1 MDQASLATQLKS
13 CDWERYLQDNPDTQ
27 PLLEQ
32 ILLEADYV
40 KDFLRRFTVTDLAA
54 GLVDEPWELTTTEW
68 EGHIAE
74 FPDTRA
80 LIEQILYHPKAT
92 RETLRRLR
100 EIDG

>member
-1 MDQASLATQLKS
+1 MDQAGLASRLKS
-13 CDWERYLQDNPDTQ
+13 TDWERYLQDYPETQ

-32 ILLEADYV
+32 ILREPDYV
-40 KDFLRRFTVTDLAA
+40 KDFLRRFTTADIEA

-68 EGHIAE
+68 EGYVAE
-74 FPDTRA
+74 FPGTRA

-100 EIDG
+100 EVDG

>member
-1 MDQASLATQLKS
+1 MDQATLATQLKN
-13 CDWERYLQDNPDTQ
+13 CDWETYLQDNPDTQ

-32 ILLEADYV
+32 ILLQADYV

-54 GLVDEPWELTTTEW
+54 GLVEEPWGLTTTEW
-68 EGHIAE
+68 EGYIAE